1 MQRQDIRRAK
11 FYHPGIG
18 RNWSGYLS
26 RTQFLRRPGVET
38 TDCFIC
44 LDEVRKNQQQT
55 FDMPCCGHIIHLKCR
70 RRVQCVGNYGAKIS
84 AGLVFEKK
92 STQVQWSTSPKN
104 IIHHCVV
111 RPGDD

>member
-18 RNWSGYLS
+18 RGWSGYLS

-55 FDMPCCGHIIHLKCR
+55 FDMPCCGHIIHLKCWGKWTTEQR
-70 RRVQCVGNYGAKIS
+70 AVGQNA
-84 AGLVFEKK
+84 
-92 STQVQWSTSPKN
+92 
-104 IIHHCVV
+104 VV
-111 RPGDD
+111 SNMSGTMAPR